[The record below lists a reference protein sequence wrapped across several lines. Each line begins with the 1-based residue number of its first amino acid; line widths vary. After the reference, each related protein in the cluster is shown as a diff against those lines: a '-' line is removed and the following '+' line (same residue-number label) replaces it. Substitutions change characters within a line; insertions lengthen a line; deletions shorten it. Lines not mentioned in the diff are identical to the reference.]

1 MPKPNWDK
9 KTISTY
15 ITQQQ
20 KEVWEKT
27 AISECKQVADFVRDR
42 VESTINNENY
52 KGKVCVWL
60 DVPKELID
68 KAKKPGEKNKNKT
81 NPNPGLFELIQNHVY
96 RVVNEDTVKE
106 LQWEQ
111 SANNPDIE
119 TLKAKNLELE
129 RQIELLKS
137 ENENLRNR
145 GTVSENNEIFK
156 VLDKEKFLSLEKI
169 AVLLN
174 RDDDV
179 KIHELQDE
187 IEETMFKVGM
197 IEFKLGRGG
206 GYRYNPEIE
215 PVERAYSGKKI
226 KIEVE

>member
-42 VESTINNENY
+42 VESTINNEDY

-60 DVPKELID
+60 HVPKELIN
-68 KAKKPGEKNKNKT
+68 KAKKPGEKNKTKNS
-81 NPNPGLFELIQNHVY
+81 NPELDELIQNHVQ
-96 RVVNEDTVKE
+96 RIVNEDTVKE

-129 RQIELLKS
+129 RQIELLKA

-145 GTVSENNEIFK
+145 ATVSESNEIFK
-156 VLDKEKFLSLEKI
+156 VLDREKFLSLEKI

-174 RDDDV
+174 RGDDDV
-179 KIHELQDE
+179 SIHELQDE
-187 IEETMFKVGM
+187 LEQLMFNVGM
-197 IEFKLGRGG
+197 IEFKLGNGG
-206 GYRYNPEIE
+206 GYRYNPDIE
-215 PVERAYSGKKI
+215 PVERSYSGKKL
-226 KIEVE
+226 KIEV